1 MYDDT
6 MTAEQAIATAN
17 TVAAKMEKWAL
28 QTQQRAEAQTGRA
41 GYAWARARRM
51 RALAQWALGES
62 HIVDAFVRQRD
73 LGLAIGAAQLLDVV
87 ATAEAEALAEAGF
100 SDDDDA
106 TLPPVPFLP
115 VTKGGPLDRG
125 IVVLLMDQ
133 ETHMPHAVWATFE
146 SEWEATIGKAMQH
159 AIDMHDPDHVDSDV
173 SYEWQKQPNS
183 YSPLTSWI
191 DAKEP
196 EFGLAIDSF
205 YTE

>member
-106 TLPPVPFLP
+106 T
-115 VTKGGPLDRG
+115 
-125 IVVLLMDQ
+125 MDQ
-133 ETHMPHAVWATFE
+133 ETHNAPRGLGDVRKRVGGHNRQGDAARDRHAR
-146 SEWEATIGKAMQH
+146 
-159 AIDMHDPDHVDSDV
+159 P
-173 SYEWQKQPNS
+173 
-183 YSPLTSWI
+183 
-191 DAKEP
+191 
-196 EFGLAIDSF
+196 
-205 YTE
+205 